1 MAFKIKDRETL
12 EKDILAAEGSEPKTV
27 KDDFTAKLINEDAAK
42 EAALNFSL
50 YGEAEKEY
58 EEKRKALDDGKM
70 YVEIKLDSLTASPM
84 NHFRKL
90 DGENWEEFLASIKAH
105 GILNP
110 ITVRPIARDKYE
122 ILAGHNRVRAAKEAG
137 LETIPANIKD
147 VDDVEASII
156 IADTNL
162 QRETVTDLEKGW
174 AYRNIFEAINRKGK
188 NQYTSASGQNDQ
200 KQNGS
205 EEGASGQND
214 QKQNGSE
221 EGASGQSDQKQ
232 NSKYSSEII
241 AEKYG
246 VGEKTVRRKIRLTY
260 LLPPIYGLYEQKKIT
275 QEMAEQIS
283 YLRSSEQALLDG
295 LITMAKMEFTVDQL
309 KAIRKASESSEKA
322 LDDIA
327 IMDASGNGKPEYEMQ
342 KKEARPKKY
351 KIDEDLFPQDLK
363 KGMREDYLIKVL
375 TYIRENGIEV

>member
-42 EAALNFSL
+42 EAVLNFSL

-70 YVEIKLDSLTASPM
+70 YVEIKLDNLTASPM

-174 AYRNIFEAINRKGK
+174 AYRNIFEAISRQG
-188 NQYTSASGQNDQ
+188 QRTDLTSSH
-200 KQNGS
+200 
-205 EEGASGQND
+205 EGTKLDDDTS
-214 QKQNGSE
+214 SH
-221 EGASGQSDQKQ
+221 EGTKLRSD
-232 NSKYSSEII
+232 EII
-241 AEKYG
+241 ANKYG
-246 VGEKTVRRKIRLTY
+246 VGRNTVNRKIRLTY
-260 LLPPIYGLYEQKKIT
+260 LLPPIYGLYEQKKLT

-342 KKEARPKKY
+342 KKEVRPKKY

>member
-70 YVEIKLDSLTASPM
+70 YVEIKLDNLTASPM

-174 AYRNIFEAINRKGK
+174 AYRNIFEAIKRKG
-188 NQYTSASGQNDQ
+188 NQYTSGGGHVDHEQNTSGGGHADHEI
-200 KQNGS
+200 KTMKS
-205 EEGASGQND
+205 A
-214 QKQNGSE
+214 
-221 EGASGQSDQKQ
+221 
-232 NSKYSSEII
+232 EII

-363 KGMREDYLIKVL
+363 KGMREDYLIKAL
-375 TYIRENGIEV
+375 TYIKEHGIEVV

>member
-70 YVEIKLDSLTASPM
+70 YVEIKLDNLTASPM

-90 DGENWEEFLASIKAH
+90 DGENWEEFLSSIKAH

-110 ITVRPIARDKYE
+110 ITVRPTARDKYE

-174 AYRNIFEAINRKGK
+174 AYRNIFEAISRQGK
-188 NQYTSASGQNDQ
+188 RTDLTLSHEGTKLDDNTSSH
-200 KQNGS
+200 
-205 EEGASGQND
+205 EGT
-214 QKQNGSE
+214 KLR
-221 EGASGQSDQKQ
+221 SD
-232 NSKYSSEII
+232 EII
-241 AEKYG
+241 AKKYG
-246 VGEKTVRRKIRLTY
+246 VGRNTVNRKIRLTY
-260 LLPPIYGLYEQKKIT
+260 LLPPIYGLYEQKKLT

-363 KGMREDYLIKVL
+363 KGMREDYLIKAL
-375 TYIRENGIEV
+375 TYIKEHGIEVV

>member
-70 YVEIKLDSLTASPM
+70 YVEIKLDNLTASPM

-174 AYRNIFEAINRKGK
+174 AYRNIFEAISRQGER
-188 NQYTSASGQNDQ
+188 TDLT
-200 KQNGS
+200 
-205 EEGASGQND
+205 
-214 QKQNGSE
+214 
-221 EGASGQSDQKQ
+221 SGQSDQKLETDTYGQ
-232 NSKYSSEII
+232 KDQKLANKTSSEII

-260 LLPPIYGLYEQKKIT
+260 LLPPIYGLYEQKKLT

-375 TYIRENGIEV
+375 TYIRDNKIEV

>member
-1 MAFKIKDRETL
+1 MAMKIKDRETL
-12 EKDILAAEGSEPKTV
+12 EKDILAADKEVETKTR
-27 KDDFTAKLINEDAAK
+27 KDDFTAKLINEDAAR

-105 GILNP
+105 GVLNP
-110 ITVRPIARDKYE
+110 ITVRPTARDKYE
-122 ILAGHNRVRAAKEAG
+122 ILAGHNRVRAAREAG

-162 QRETVTDLEKGW
+162 QRETVSDLEKGW
-174 AYRNIFEAINRKGK
+174 AYRNIFEAISRQGERTDL
-188 NQYTSASGQNDQ
+188 TSGH
-200 KQNGS
+200 
-205 EEGASGQND
+205 
-214 QKQNGSE
+214 
-221 EGASGQSDQKQ
+221 SDQKLELDTSGQ
-232 NSKYSSEII
+232 RDPKLRSSEII

-295 LITMAKMEFTVDQL
+295 LITMANMEFTVDQL

-327 IMDASGNGKPEYEMQ
+327 IMDASGSGKPEYEMQ
-342 KKEARPKKY
+342 KKEARPRKY
-351 KIDEDLFPQDLK
+351 KIDEELFPQDLK

-375 TYIRENGIEV
+375 TYIRDNKIEV

>member
-70 YVEIKLDSLTASPM
+70 YVEIKLDNLTASPM

-90 DGENWEEFLASIKAH
+90 DGENWEEFLSSIKAH

-174 AYRNIFEAINRKGK
+174 AYRNIFEAISRQGER
-188 NQYTSASGQNDQ
+188 TDLT
-200 KQNGS
+200 
-205 EEGASGQND
+205 
-214 QKQNGSE
+214 
-221 EGASGQSDQKQ
+221 SGQSDQKLKTDTYGQ
-232 NSKYSSEII
+232 KDQKLANKTSSEII

-260 LLPPIYGLYEQKKIT
+260 LLPPIYGLYEQKKLT

-375 TYIRENGIEV
+375 TYIRENGIEL

>member
-70 YVEIKLDSLTASPM
+70 YVEIKLDNLTASPM

-147 VDDVEASII
+147 VNDVEASII

-174 AYRNIFEAINRKGK
+174 AYRNIFEAISRQGER
-188 NQYTSASGQNDQ
+188 TDLT
-200 KQNGS
+200 
-205 EEGASGQND
+205 
-214 QKQNGSE
+214 
-221 EGASGQSDQKQ
+221 SGQSDQKLA
-232 NSKYSSEII
+232 NKTSSEII

-260 LLPPIYGLYEQKKIT
+260 LLPPIYGLYEQRKLT

>member
-70 YVEIKLDSLTASPM
+70 YVEIKLDNLTASPM

-110 ITVRPIARDKYE
+110 ITVRPTARDKYE

-174 AYRNIFEAINRKGK
+174 AYRNIFEAISRQGER
-188 NQYTSASGQNDQ
+188 TDLT
-200 KQNGS
+200 
-205 EEGASGQND
+205 
-214 QKQNGSE
+214 
-221 EGASGQSDQKQ
+221 SGQSDQKLKTDTSGHADQ
-232 NSKYSSEII
+232 KLANKTSSEII

-260 LLPPIYGLYEQKKIT
+260 LLAPIYALYESKKIT

-283 YLRSSEQALLDG
+283 YLRNSEQAQLDG
-295 LITMAKMEFTVDQL
+295 LITMAKVEFTVEQL
-309 KAIRKASESSEKA
+309 KAIRKASEASEKP

-351 KIDEDLFPQDLK
+351 KIDEDLFPQNLK

-375 TYIRENGIEV
+375 TYIRENGIEL

>member
-27 KDDFTAKLINEDAAK
+27 NDDFTAKLINEDAAK

-70 YVEIKLDSLTASPM
+70 YVEIKLDNLTASPM

-200 KQNGS
+200 KQN
-205 EEGASGQND
+205 
-214 QKQNGSE
+214 
-221 EGASGQSDQKQ
+221 
-232 NSKYSSEII
+232 SKYSSEII

-260 LLPPIYGLYEQKKIT
+260 LLPPIYGLYEQRKLT

-375 TYIRENGIEV
+375 TYIKDNKIEV

>member
-174 AYRNIFEAINRKGK
+174 AYRNIFEAISRQGER
-188 NQYTSASGQNDQ
+188 TDLT
-200 KQNGS
+200 
-205 EEGASGQND
+205 
-214 QKQNGSE
+214 
-221 EGASGQSDQKQ
+221 SGQSDQKLKTDTYGQ
-232 NSKYSSEII
+232 KDQKLANKTSSEII

-260 LLPPIYGLYEQKKIT
+260 LLPPIYGLYEQKKLT

-375 TYIRENGIEV
+375 TYIKDNKIEV

>member
-12 EKDILAAEGSEPKTV
+12 EKDIRAAEGSESKTV

-174 AYRNIFEAINRKGK
+174 AYRNIFEAISRQGERTDL
-188 NQYTSASGQNDQ
+188 TSGHSDQKLELDTSGQNDQ
-200 KQNGS
+200 KLSNKTS
-205 EEGASGQND
+205 A
-214 QKQNGSE
+214 
-221 EGASGQSDQKQ
+221 
-232 NSKYSSEII
+232 EII

-260 LLPPIYGLYEQKKIT
+260 LLPPIYGLYEQKKLT

-363 KGMREDYLIKVL
+363 KGMREDYLIKAL
-375 TYIRENGIEV
+375 TYIKEHGIEVV

>member
-12 EKDILAAEGSEPKTV
+12 EKDILAAEGTEPKTV

-110 ITVRPIARDKYE
+110 VTVRPIARDKYE

-174 AYRNIFEAINRKGK
+174 AYRNIFEAISRQGER
-188 NQYTSASGQNDQ
+188 TDLT
-200 KQNGS
+200 
-205 EEGASGQND
+205 
-214 QKQNGSE
+214 
-221 EGASGQSDQKQ
+221 SGQSDQKLA
-232 NSKYSSEII
+232 NKTSSEII

-260 LLPPIYGLYEQKKIT
+260 LLAPIYALYESKKIT

-283 YLRSSEQALLDG
+283 YLRNSEQAQLDG
-295 LITMAKMEFTVDQL
+295 LITMAKVEFTVDQL

-351 KIDEDLFPQDLK
+351 KIDEELFPQDLK

>member
-105 GILNP
+105 GIFNP

-174 AYRNIFEAINRKGK
+174 AYRNIFEAIKRKG
-188 NQYTSASGQNDQ
+188 NQYTSGGGHADHEVKTMKS
-200 KQNGS
+200 
-205 EEGASGQND
+205 A
-214 QKQNGSE
+214 
-221 EGASGQSDQKQ
+221 
-232 NSKYSSEII
+232 EII